1 MSAIVLVVELT
12 LVPGSKDNFLARV
25 RRHREI
31 VLNEEP
37 GCQRFDVLVP
47 VEEDDTVLLHEVY
60 DDQAA
65 FDAHMETP
73 HMKAYRADTAPL
85 VADRRRTLCRL
96 DSG

>member
-31 VLNEEP
+31 VLKEEP
-37 GCQRFDVLVP
+37 GCRQFDVLVP
-47 VEEDDTVLLHEVY
+47 DDRADTVLLHEVY

-73 HMKAYRADTAPL
+73 HMKAYREDTGPM

-96 DSG
+96 DDG

>member
-12 LVPGSKDNFLARV
+12 LVPGSKANFLARV

-31 VLNEEP
+31 VLKEEP

-47 VEEDDTVLLHEVY
+47 HDRDDTVLLHEVY

-73 HMKAYRADTAPL
+73 HMKAYREDTGPM

-96 DSG
+96 DDG

>member
-12 LVPGSKDNFLARV
+12 LVPGQKDNFLARV

-31 VLNEEP
+31 VLKEEP
-37 GCQRFDVLVP
+37 GCRQFDVLLP
-47 VEEDDTVLLHEVY
+47 DEEADTVLLHEVY

-73 HMKAYRADTAPL
+73 HMKAYRADTASM
-85 VADRRRTLCRL
+85 VADRRRTLCRR
-96 DSG
+96 DDG